1 MMIVACKEFAVHQ
14 TKKGGKRKITPSTWG
29 SAEEKC
35 FYDLLAG
42 QA

>member
-14 TKKGGKRKITPSTWG
+14 TKKGGKRQITPSTWG
-29 SAEEKC
+29 GGEGKC
-35 FYDLLAG
+35 FCDLLAG